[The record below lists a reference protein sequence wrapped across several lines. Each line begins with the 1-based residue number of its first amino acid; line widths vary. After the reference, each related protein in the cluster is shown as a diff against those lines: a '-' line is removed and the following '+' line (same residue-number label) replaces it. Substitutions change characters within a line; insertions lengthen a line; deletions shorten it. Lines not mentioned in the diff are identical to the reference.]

1 MFRIKFGDNA
11 LNSNGKLSNLV
22 INNSNGAT
30 QKKNNNKNYIK
41 TLSEQGTSHFT
52 NHFSNNSQYNKT
64 QNFGFTKKFSI
75 ISNKDNIYNKKS
87 RNLYNHNKLFSL
99 LDIDEKIT
107 NSRGTSLPFQYN
119 RLTPNEINSTFGVT
133 YTTGWNYDKNF
144 MKKILENTEKQKNEL
159 KMKRIKIIK
168 SNSYQN
174 INDINYNILNKNN
187 NNYNNKKTEQKE
199 TQILTE
205 NNKQLNENEKNNNSN
220 LNKEKNLKNSN
231 TINHFSISLKNNE
244 NLLKKTIYK
253 STDNINSQKSNRK
266 DRWLPKGFNNY
277 EFLVKNPHLLKLNI
291 NTNNVFAGK
300 LPLLNLKEI
309 QYKSTHSDIFFQEPP
324 SKNESDYIK
333 KVINIRDFQNSDIFF
348 QKNDLTSICKSGETY
363 LFKPKK
369 ISIFNSSIES
379 HSTWK
384 PHNPKKGLINHCSTE
399 YNLVNG
405 TKNFAQTKNDIMID
419 SNKLKINPIYKQKGL
434 NEFTDLTRVSA
445 PNISKPYNEAFK
457 KDKDTFKKRTDI
469 CGNYFDIHGTYRDLC
484 DRPFYKSKF

>member
-1 MFRIKFGDNA
+1 MFRIKFGDV

-22 INNSNGAT
+22 TNNTNGSN
-30 QKKNNNKNYIK
+30 KKGNNNNNYVK

-52 NHFSNNSQYNKT
+52 NHYSNNSQYNKT

-75 ISNKDNIYNKKS
+75 NKENIFNKKS
-87 RNLYNHNKLFSL
+87 RNLNSHNKLFSL
-99 LDIDEKIT
+99 LDIDDKIT
-107 NSRGTSLPFQYN
+107 NSKGTSLPFQYN

-174 INDINYNILNKNN
+174 FNDIDYNINLNKNIQKIE
-187 NNYNNKKTEQKE
+187 NKENKF
-199 TQILTE
+199 LTE
-205 NNKQLNENEKNNNSN
+205 NNKQLNENDIQNNSN
-220 LNKEKNLKNSN
+220 NFNKEKNLKNSN
-231 TINHFSISLKNNE
+231 TINHFTKTLKNND
-244 NLLKKTIYK
+244 NLLTKTVYK
-253 STDNINSQKSNRK
+253 STDNINYQKSNRK
-266 DRWLPKGFNNY
+266 DRWLPKGYNDY

-291 NTNNVFAGK
+291 DTNNVFAGK

-384 PHNPKKGLINHCSTE
+384 PHNPKKGLINHCSTD

-405 TKNFAQTKNDIMID
+405 TKNIAQTKKDIMIE
-419 SNKLKINPIYKQKGL
+419 SNILKVNPIHKQKGL

-445 PNISKPYNEAFK
+445 PNMSKPYNEAFK

-469 CGNYFDIHGTYRDLC
+469 CGNYFDIHGAYRDLC

>member
-1 MFRIKFGDNA
+1 MFRIKFGDV

-22 INNSNGAT
+22 TNNTNGSN
-30 QKKNNNKNYIK
+30 KKGNNNNNYVK

-52 NHFSNNSQYNKT
+52 NHYSNNSQYNKT

-75 ISNKDNIYNKKS
+75 NKENIFNKKS
-87 RNLYNHNKLFSL
+87 RNLNSHNKLFSL
-99 LDIDEKIT
+99 LDIDDKIT
-107 NSRGTSLPFQYN
+107 NSKGTSLPFQYN

-174 INDINYNILNKNN
+174 FNDLDYNFLNE
-187 NNYNNKKTEQKE
+187 NNKKYKKTEKKE
-199 TQILTE
+199 NQILTE

-220 LNKEKNLKNSN
+220 DLNKQKNLKNSN
-231 TINHFSISLKNNE
+231 TINHFPISSKSNE
-244 NLLKKTIYK
+244 NLIKKTIYK
-253 STDNINSQKSNRK
+253 STDNINYQKSNRK

-348 QKNDLTSICKSGETY
+348 QI
-363 LFKPKK
+363 
-369 ISIFNSSIES
+369 
-379 HSTWK
+379 
-384 PHNPKKGLINHCSTE
+384 
-399 YNLVNG
+399 
-405 TKNFAQTKNDIMID
+405 
-419 SNKLKINPIYKQKGL
+419 
-434 NEFTDLTRVSA
+434 
-445 PNISKPYNEAFK
+445 
-457 KDKDTFKKRTDI
+457 
-469 CGNYFDIHGTYRDLC
+469 
-484 DRPFYKSKF
+484 

>member
-1 MFRIKFGDNA
+1 MFRIKFGDV

-22 INNSNGAT
+22 TNNTNGSN
-30 QKKNNNKNYIK
+30 KKGNNNNNYVK

-52 NHFSNNSQYNKT
+52 NHYSNNSQYNKT

-75 ISNKDNIYNKKS
+75 NKENIFNKKS
-87 RNLYNHNKLFSL
+87 RNLNSHNKLFSL
-99 LDIDEKIT
+99 LDIDDKIT
-107 NSRGTSLPFQYN
+107 NSKGTSLPFQYN

-174 INDINYNILNKNN
+174 FNDIDYNINLNKNIQKIE
-187 NNYNNKKTEQKE
+187 NKENKF
-199 TQILTE
+199 LTE
-205 NNKQLNENEKNNNSN
+205 NNKQLNENDNHNNSN
-220 LNKEKNLKNSN
+220 NFNKEKNLKNSN
-231 TINHFSISLKNNE
+231 TINHFTKTLKNND
-244 NLLKKTIYK
+244 NLLTKTVYK
-253 STDNINSQKSNRK
+253 STDNINYQKSNRK
-266 DRWLPKGFNNY
+266 DRWLPKGYNDY

-291 NTNNVFAGK
+291 DTNNVFAGK

-384 PHNPKKGLINHCSTE
+384 PHNPKKGLINHCSTD

-405 TKNFAQTKNDIMID
+405 TKNIAQTKKDIMIE
-419 SNKLKINPIYKQKGL
+419 SNILKVNPIHKQKGL

-445 PNISKPYNEAFK
+445 PNMSKPYNEAFK

-469 CGNYFDIHGTYRDLC
+469 CGNYFDIHGAYRDLC

>member
-1 MFRIKFGDNA
+1 MFRIKFGDV

-22 INNSNGAT
+22 TNNTNGSN
-30 QKKNNNKNYIK
+30 KKGNNNNNYVK

-52 NHFSNNSQYNKT
+52 NHYSNNSQYNKT

-75 ISNKDNIYNKKS
+75 NKENIFNKKS
-87 RNLYNHNKLFSL
+87 RNLNSHNKLFSL
-99 LDIDEKIT
+99 LDIDDKIT
-107 NSRGTSLPFQYN
+107 NSKGTSLPFQYN
-119 RLTPNEINSTFGVT
+119 RLTPNEINSIFGVT

-174 INDINYNILNKNN
+174 FNDIDYNINLNKNIQKIE
-187 NNYNNKKTEQKE
+187 NKENKF
-199 TQILTE
+199 LTE
-205 NNKQLNENEKNNNSN
+205 NNKQLNENDIQNNSN
-220 LNKEKNLKNSN
+220 NFNKEKNLKNSN
-231 TINHFSISLKNNE
+231 TINHFTKTLKNND
-244 NLLKKTIYK
+244 NLLTKTVYK
-253 STDNINSQKSNRK
+253 STDNINYQKSNRK
-266 DRWLPKGFNNY
+266 DRWLPKGYNDY

-291 NTNNVFAGK
+291 DTNNVFAGK

-324 SKNESDYIK
+324 SKNEADYIK

-384 PHNPKKGLINHCSTE
+384 PHNPKKGLINHCSTD

-405 TKNFAQTKNDIMID
+405 TKNIAQTKKDIMIE
-419 SNKLKINPIYKQKGL
+419 SNILKVNPIHKQKGL

-445 PNISKPYNEAFK
+445 PNMSKPYNEAFK

-469 CGNYFDIHGTYRDLC
+469 CGNYFDIHGAYRDLC